1 MLSAV
6 SPEEGTCA
14 RITCF
19 VLTRR
24 SPSDHRLSVL
34 HARRPQHRSSP
45 AHTQHT
51 GQRRRLPTRM
61 AAELVCLT
69 KTVKASSTD
78 RCFVLWVPCPPHSAH
93 LRGTGWAILAEVA
106 RCLAHFGCEMCF
118 SFHHLPLTFSFYH
131 SSLLPP
137 TPKLF
142 FFLKQYRKTKTFPQN
157 LSISEI
163 SIRTRGS
170 NTRGSNCTST
180 RNRAILTRC
189 IT

>member
-34 HARRPQHRSSP
+34 HARRPQHHSNP
-45 AHTQHT
+45 AHTQHN

-69 KTVKASSTD
+69 KTVRPSATD
-78 RCFVLWVPCPPHSAH
+78 RCFVLWVPSPAHSAH

-118 SFHHLPLTFSFYH
+118 FFQPLPLTFSFYILL
-131 SSLLPP
+131 SSVPQSLIFQQ
-137 TPKLF
+137 K
-142 FFLKQYRKTKTFPQN
+142 KRKTKTF
-157 LSISEI
+157 
-163 SIRTRGS
+163 
-170 NTRGSNCTST
+170 
-180 RNRAILTRC
+180 
-189 IT
+189 